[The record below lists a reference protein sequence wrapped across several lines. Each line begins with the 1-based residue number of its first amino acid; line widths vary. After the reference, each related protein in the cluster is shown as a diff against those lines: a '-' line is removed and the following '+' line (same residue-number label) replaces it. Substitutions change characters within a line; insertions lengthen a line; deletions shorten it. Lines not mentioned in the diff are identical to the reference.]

1 MIAYLVRCHVKP
13 GCEAAFVAA
22 CEANARESRKEAGI
36 LRFDLLG
43 EEDPSRFVLYEVY
56 RDAEAPKLHKD
67 SPHYAAWRDA
77 IEPILAEARTK
88 EVLAGLSVPALRG

>member
-22 CEANARESRKEAGI
+22 SEANATESRKEAGI
-36 LRFDLLG
+36 LRFDLLR
-43 EEDPSRFVLYEVY
+43 EEDASRFVLYEVY
-56 RDAEAPKLHKD
+56 RDEGAPGLHKA

-77 IEPILAEARTK
+77 VEPLLAEARTK
-88 EVLAGLSVPALRG
+88 ETLAGLSVPRA